1 MKQSIMRGSGRML
14 MVLVISS
21 LLVMWTGVGLVTA
34 DIGTADPVRQLP
46 ADPVMPGDEFEV
58 IITFTSPAAA
68 LNAIGTRDL
77 APAGWTVSVDTAW
90 CTPPAD
96 AAIPVVHWST
106 DLAAYTWTGPY
117 AADVEFTAVYRV
129 RVPHGAAAGIY
140 EFPAGELEYYIAGS
154 GPIVEP
160 IRGDFL
166 VEVEVDE
173 PQPPT
178 AGMAYPVWI
187 VLIAGLVAGALLLVL
202 RRRRVRA

>member
-34 DIGTADPVRQLP
+34 DNGADPVRQLP

-58 IITFTSPAAA
+58 IVTFTSPADDF
-68 LNAIGTRDL
+68 NSIGLTDF
-77 APAGWTVSVDTAW
+77 APAGWTVSVDEIW

-96 AAIPVVHWST
+96 AAIPVVPWST
-106 DLAAYTWTGPY
+106 DLAEYIWFGPY
-117 AADVEFTAVYRV
+117 DAGVEFTAVYRV

-140 EFPAGELEYYIAGS
+140 EFPGGELEYYINTQGS
-154 GPIVEP
+154 YVEP
-160 IRGDFL
+160 IGGDYL
-166 VEVEVDE
+166 VEVEIDE
-173 PQPPT
+173 PLPPT

-187 VLIAGLVAGALLLVL
+187 VLIAGLAAGALLLVL